1 MSQYPQYQT
10 LPPSNLPQPTGGYA
24 PQQTDG
30 LGSWLLTTFVMFIP
44 IINFIYLLV
53 LGFGGSV
60 SIAKKNF
67 ARASLIW
74 MIVGVVLS
82 IVALIFLAMTGVS
95 LLDELSNPYSQNYDF
110 RSE

>member
-10 LPPSNLPQPTGGYA
+10 LPPSNLPQPTGGYV

-30 LGSWLLTTFVMFIP
+30 LGGWVLTTFVMFLP
-44 IINFIYLLV
+44 IIHFVYFVV
-53 LGFGGSV
+53 LAFCASV
-60 SIAKKNF
+60 SIGKKNF

-74 MIVGVVLS
+74 LIVGVVLS

-95 LLDELSNPYSQNYDF
+95 LLDELSNSYSQNYDF
-110 RSE
+110 

>member
-10 LPPSNLPQPTGGYA
+10 LPPSNLPAGGGYVT
-24 PQQTDG
+24 QQTDG
-30 LGSWLLTTFVMFIP
+30 LGSWIFTTFVMFIP

-53 LGFGGSV
+53 LAFGGSV

-74 MIVGVVLS
+74 MLVGVVLS
-82 IVALIFLAMTGVS
+82 ILAFILLAMAGVS
-95 LLDELSNPYSQNYDF
+95 LFDELSNSYSQNYDF
-110 RSE
+110 

>member
-10 LPPSNLPQPTGGYA
+10 LPPSNLPQPAGGYV
-24 PQQTDG
+24 PQHADS
-30 LGSWLLTTFVMFIP
+30 LGSWIFTTFIMFIP
-44 IINFIYLLV
+44 IVNFIYLLV
-53 LGFGGSV
+53 LAFGGSV

-82 IVALIFLAMTGVS
+82 IVGVILLLMTGVS
-95 LLDELSNPYSQNYDF
+95 LLDELSNLYSQNYDF
-110 RSE
+110 